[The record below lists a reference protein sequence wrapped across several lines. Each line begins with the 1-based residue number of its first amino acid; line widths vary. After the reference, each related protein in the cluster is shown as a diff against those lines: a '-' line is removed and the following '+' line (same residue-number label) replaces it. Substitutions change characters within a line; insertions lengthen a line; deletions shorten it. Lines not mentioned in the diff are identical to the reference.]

1 MEGSVDLG
9 HQAMQWRSRT
19 CDQVWHP
26 NHYTTEPLKGKQ
38 LPQNGRWHEIFLLYD
53 NTFTDNIFTVCECIK
68 PAGLLCG
75 YCCVIVLYT
84 AIQERNSYAVG
95 VWRRVRLKLD
105 GRDVDSNK
113 RMTVA
118 DQVSLL
124 IPALSAHVG

>member
-1 MEGSVDLG
+1 
-9 HQAMQWRSRT
+9 
-19 CDQVWHP
+19 
-26 NHYTTEPLKGKQ
+26 
-38 LPQNGRWHEIFLLYD
+38 
-53 NTFTDNIFTVCECIK
+53 
-68 PAGLLCG
+68 
-75 YCCVIVLYT
+75 VIVLYT